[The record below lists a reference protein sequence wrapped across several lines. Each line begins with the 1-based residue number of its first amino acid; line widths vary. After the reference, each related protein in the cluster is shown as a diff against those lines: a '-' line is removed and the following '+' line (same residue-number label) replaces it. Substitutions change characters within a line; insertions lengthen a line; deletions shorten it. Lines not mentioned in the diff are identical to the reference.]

1 MIAEGSHPS
10 GRRSWVTL
18 PGKPPRG
25 AEIKDEG
32 TGNLEWKVE
41 EGDDEYQL

>member
-10 GRRSWVTL
+10 GRRSWVMLT
-18 PGKPPRG
+18 GKPPK
-25 AEIKDEG
+25 AAKIKDEG

-41 EGDDEYQL
+41 EGDDECHL